1 MAGQESAH
9 RTTTAPPMN
18 EADPAQDLTYHTYG
32 RYTGMV
38 TTKREILDAAIAVLS
53 RGEPLTIDAVARE
66 CGLTKPGVVHHF
78 ATEEVLTTAVVDRII
93 ERWEGE
99 MRARTPDD
107 GGDPI
112 GRLRA
117 YVDFALTGEFDQSDL
132 ALLADVRLRDELSR
146 RWIERL
152 DPWFGTGV
160 DGDLERRARLRAAR
174 LLADGT
180 WFNAPL
186 DMPTM
191 SDEERSA
198 VHRLV
203 LRMLAEIDEGDK

>member
-1 MAGQESAH
+1 
-9 RTTTAPPMN
+9 
-18 EADPAQDLTYHTYG
+18 
-32 RYTGMV
+32 MV

-78 ATEEVLTTAVVDRII
+78 ATKEVLTTAVVDRII

-132 ALLADVRLRDELSR
+132 ALPSR
-146 RWIERL
+146 RATARRAEPPMDRASGPVVRDRRRRRL
-152 DPWFGTGV
+152 GASSQVAGGSSARGRDVVQRTPRYA
-160 DGDLERRARLRAAR
+160 DDERRGTQRSPPIGP
-174 LLADGT
+174 ADAG
-180 WFNAPL
+180 
-186 DMPTM
+186 
-191 SDEERSA
+191 
-198 VHRLV
+198 
-203 LRMLAEIDEGDK
+203 